1 MNGKAHAIQRIN
13 FIQKEPFV
21 LTYKRM
27 LLFGGALI
35 GLCLFLA
42 GVQGVRLVYSQRQAT
57 QMTEEVK
64 RLRDERDKLFK
75 QSSNAKGELSARD
88 ALLNLFEGAPP
99 WAAILKELTAVTPR
113 SLWLTGL
120 KSSPRA
126 DAASPL
132 NLQLSGRSEEAASI
146 ARFLKSLNGSSF
158 FKNVVLVSSRRETPT
173 KGGGYSF
180 SIDLTAA
187 PAEGKGL

>member
-13 FIQKEPFV
+13 FIQKDPFV

-35 GLCLFLA
+35 GLCLFLV

-75 QSSNAKGELSARD
+75 QSSNAEGELSARD

-99 WAAILKELTAVTPR
+99 WVAILKELTAVTPR
-113 SLWLTGL
+113 SLWLMGL

-132 NLQLSGRSEEAASI
+132 SLQLSGRSEEAASI

-158 FKNVVLVSSRRETPT
+158 FKNVVLVSSRREAPT

-187 PAEGKGL
+187 SAEGKGL